1 MKIASLLPS
10 ATEIVISLGL
20 EKQLVGRSHECD
32 MTKFI
37 RELPVLTEP
46 GMKIHGESE
55 EIDQSLA
62 RAAELG
68 LSVFKVNVNELS
80 RINPD
85 VILTQDHCEVCA
97 IPFKQVQEAVDKFC
111 SGSTEI
117 VSLSPTNLDEVLDS
131 IRKTAKA
138 LNRVKIAKDVIKE
151 LELRFK
157 IIRQTAL
164 GEPSKSVLA
173 IEWIQPLMTA
183 GNWVPELIEIAGAD
197 PLLADFGKHSPK
209 IKPEQIL
216 EADPDVITVV
226 PCGYTIDETLSELDT
241 LTGMD
246 GWNQLRAVNENQV
259 YILDG
264 NRYFNRPGPGIYES
278 ARILSEIL
286 HPKLFKPKHKD
297 DGWIHLSAA
306 PESTV

>member
-1 MKIASLLPS
+1 MK
-10 ATEIVISLGL
+10 
-20 EKQLVGRSHECD
+20 
-32 MTKFI
+32 F
-37 RELPVLTEP
+37 
-46 GMKIHGESE
+46 HGDSE

-68 LSVFKVNVNELS
+68 LSVFKVNVDELS
-80 RINPD
+80 RVNPD

-97 IPFKQVQEAVDKFC
+97 IPFKQVEEAVDKFC
-111 SGSTEI
+111 SGTTKI

-131 IRKTAKA
+131 IRKVGKV
-138 LNRVKIAKDVIKE
+138 LDRVEVAKDVINE

-173 IEWIQPLMTA
+173 IEWIKPLMTA

-197 PLLADFGKHSPK
+197 PLLADFGLHSPK

-216 EADPDVITVV
+216 EADPDVIAVV
-226 PCGYTIDETLSELDT
+226 PCGYTMDETLSEMDL
-241 LTGMD
+241 LTSMD
-246 GWNQLRAVNENQV
+246 CWNQLRAVNENQV

-286 HPKLFKPKHKD
+286 HPKLFKPEHEA
-297 DGWIHLSAA
+297 DGWIHLSTAT
-306 PESTV
+306 ESTN

>member
-20 EKQLVGRSHECD
+20 EKKLVGRSHECD
-32 MTKFI
+32 MTVSI
-37 RELPVLTEP
+37 QDLPVLTEP
-46 GMKIHGESE
+46 GMKFHGVSE

-62 RAAELG
+62 KAAELG
-68 LSVFKVNVNELS
+68 LSVFKVNVDELS
-80 RINPD
+80 RVNPD

-97 IPFKQVQEAVDKFC
+97 IPFNQVQEAVDKFC
-111 SGSTEI
+111 FGNTEI
-117 VSLSPTNLDEVLDS
+117 ISLSPTNLDEVMNS
-131 IRKTAKA
+131 IRKAGEA
-138 LNRVKIAKDVIKE
+138 LNREKRAKDVINE
-151 LELRFK
+151 LELRFN

-173 IEWIQPLMTA
+173 IEWIKPLMTA
-183 GNWVPELIEIAGAD
+183 GNWVPELIEIAGGD
-197 PLLADFGKHSPK
+197 PILADFGKHSPK

-216 EADPDVITVV
+216 EADPDIITVV
-226 PCGYTIDETLSELDT
+226 PCGYSMDETVTEIDT
-241 LTGMD
+241 LTGID
-246 GWNQLRAVNENQV
+246 GWNQLRAVNQNQV

-278 ARILSEIL
+278 ARILGEIL
-286 HPKLFKPKHKD
+286 HPNLFKPEHED

-306 PESTV
+306 LKSTN

>member
-20 EKQLVGRSHECD
+20 EKKLVGRSHECD
-32 MTKFI
+32 MTVSI
-37 RELPVLTEP
+37 QDLPVLTEP
-46 GMKIHGESE
+46 GMKFHGVSE

-62 RAAELG
+62 KAAELG
-68 LSVFKVNVNELS
+68 LSVFKVNVDELS
-80 RINPD
+80 RVNPD

-97 IPFKQVQEAVDKFC
+97 IPFNQVQEAVDKFC
-111 SGSTEI
+111 SGNTEI
-117 VSLSPTNLDEVLDS
+117 ISLSPTNLDEVMNS
-131 IRKTAKA
+131 IRKAGEA
-138 LNRVKIAKDVIKE
+138 LNREKRAKDVINE
-151 LELRFK
+151 LELRFN

-173 IEWIQPLMTA
+173 IEWIKPLMTA
-183 GNWVPELIEIAGAD
+183 GNWVPELIEIAGGD
-197 PLLADFGKHSPK
+197 PILADFGKHSPK

-216 EADPDVITVV
+216 EADPDIITVV
-226 PCGYTIDETLSELDT
+226 PCGYSMDETLTEIDT
-241 LTGMD
+241 LTGID
-246 GWNQLRAVNENQV
+246 GWNQLRAVNQNQV

-278 ARILSEIL
+278 ARILGEIL
-286 HPKLFKPKHKD
+286 HPNLFKPEHED

-306 PESTV
+306 LKSTN